1 MLSPRRFGLDAWRP
15 KAHSLLSTSSKLPPV
30 VSVLVS
36 AIVLLGPKEFF
47 VRFGATQEHLL
58 GLSQD
63 DRKKHFT
70 GPKRVPTPVALSCLQ
85 IGWDF
90 HNSVKIYPKHAVE
103 TRRKMFDKLQETLA
117 YDDIAGFQVIDQV
130 ADINSLVDLIIK
142 IESWTKPLHALL
154 GVGSKEEQLEM
165 MGCMYECEP
174 TQAEETEKLAT
185 DMINGATEV
194 GISCVNL
201 ARGFIVELFTPTPA
215 PPLAKERTWE
225 EILVEFV
232 PVAMKLVVWIWFMVQ
247 VGLAWL
253 RGLYVKL
260 TIIPEDNEQT
270 AMANIELSKN
280 APTNNIE
287 LPLLLYVLFLSIS
300 QSEVSYYTRTLL
312 VCSLSLHMAH
322 DMPLHRMHMRFA
334 QEEKTNSYL
343 TRSIM
348 CFIIIVYVGEVSGTV
363 LNRAW
368 IRMIHTR
375 NNVRNVH
382 MPFFSQAC
390 ALCAMPNFFQTR
402 LAPWLYLLINVAIFA
417 VMFLLSLHPDYNT
430 KNVNFSSMVSLYAA
444 RIFCILVIFR
454 HLEMYMTTMTW
465 ESVLQE
471 TLFIEYCMC
480 HHKVLAYY
488 LLACGRDILMS
499 RL

>member
-1 MLSPRRFGLDAWRP
+1 MLSPRRVGLDEWRL
-15 KAHSLLSTSSKLPPV
+15 KAQALTCTTSKLPSV
-30 VSVLVS
+30 LSVLVS

-70 GPKRVPTPVALSCLQ
+70 GPKRIPTQVALSCLQ
-85 IGWDF
+85 ISWDV
-90 HNSVKIYPKHAVE
+90 HNCVKSSPKNSVE

-117 YDDIAGFQVIDQV
+117 YDGIAGFQVIDEV

-142 IESWTKPLHALL
+142 IESWTKPKEALL
-154 GVGSKEEQLEM
+154 GAGSNEEKLEM

-174 TQAEETEKLAT
+174 TQAEEKEKLAT
-185 DMINGATEV
+185 DMIHGATEV
-194 GISCVNL
+194 GVSCVNMV
-201 ARGFIVELFTPTPA
+201 RGCIELFKPTPA

-247 VGLAWL
+247 VGFAWL
-253 RGLYVKL
+253 HGLYVKL
-260 TIIPEDNEQT
+260 TINPEDNEQT
-270 AMANIELSKN
+270 TATAIIELSKN

-322 DMPLHRMHMRFA
+322 HMPLHRMHMHFA
-334 QEEKTNSYL
+334 EEENTNSYG

-348 CFIIIVYVGEVSGTV
+348 CFIVIVYACEVSGTV

-368 IRMIHTR
+368 IRMIDTR
-375 NNVRNVH
+375 NDVRNVH
-382 MPFFSQAC
+382 EPFFSQIC
-390 ALCAMPNFFQTR
+390 ALCAMPNFFQQR
-402 LAPWLYLLINVAIFA
+402 LPPCLYLLINVAIFA
-417 VMFLLSLHPDYNT
+417 LMFLLSLHPDHNT

-444 RIFCILVIFR
+444 RMICILLIFG
-454 HLEMYMTTMTW
+454 HLAMYMTTVTW
-465 ESVLQE
+465 ESVFQE
-471 TLFIEYCMC
+471 QLFMEYCMC
-480 HHKVLAYY
+480 HHKVLVYY
-488 LLACGRDILMS
+488 LIAYSRDILMS

>member
-1 MLSPRRFGLDAWRP
+1 MLSPRRFGLDAWRL
-15 KAHSLLSTSSKLPPV
+15 KAQALISTSSKQPAV

-47 VRFGATQEHLL
+47 VRFGATKEHLL

-63 DRKKHFT
+63 DRKKLFT

-90 HNSVKIYPKHAVE
+90 HNSVKNYPKHAVE
-103 TRRKMFDKLQETLA
+103 TRRKMFEKLQETLA

-142 IESWTKPLHALL
+142 IESWTKPMEAML
-154 GVGSKEEQLEM
+154 GVGSKEEKLEM

-194 GISCVNL
+194 GISCLNL
-201 ARGFIVELFTPTPA
+201 VRGCIDLLKPTPA
-215 PPLAKERTWE
+215 PPPAKERTWE

-232 PVAMKLVVWIWFMVQ
+232 PVATKLVVWMWLMMH
-247 VGLAWL
+247 VGWAWL
-253 RGLYVKL
+253 RGLYVAL
-260 TIIPEDNEQT
+260 IIIPDNRDET
-270 AMANIELSKN
+270 AMANIELCKN
-280 APTNNIE
+280 APTSNME
-287 LPLLLYVLFLSIS
+287 LPLLVYVLFLSIW
-300 QSEVSYYTRTLL
+300 QSEVTYWTRTLL

-322 DMPLHRMHMRFA
+322 SMPLHRMHMRFA
-334 QEEKTNSYL
+334 LEEKKQAYA
-343 TRSIM
+343 TRCIM
-348 CFIIIVYVGEVSGTV
+348 CLVIIVYVCEVSATV
-363 LNRAW
+363 LNRVW
-368 IRMIHTR
+368 IRTIHTR

-390 ALCAMPNFFQTR
+390 ALCAMPNFFQKR
-402 LAPWLYLLINVAIFA
+402 LPPCLYLLINVAIFA

-444 RIFCILVIFR
+444 RMFCIIVIFS
-454 HLEMYMTTMTW
+454 HLAMYMTTVTW
-465 ESVLQE
+465 ESVFLE
-471 TLFIEYCMC
+471 SLFMEYCMC
-480 HHKVLAYY
+480 HHKVLVYY
-488 LLACGRDILMS
+488 LLACARDILLS